1 MVKTRILFYVIT
13 AISLLAV
20 FSCAENKDP
29 EDKPVEPKPQ
39 AGTYTVTIVA
49 GKEAVGTKALSLEG
63 GTLKAVWA
71 VNEEVS
77 VFNETKGAALTGTL
91 KAQSA
96 GTSTTLKGELK
107 GVTIDKNDKLTLQF
121 LSPSYNTQDGT
132 LDYIAAHCDYATAN
146 VTVTEVSG
154 SNISTDP
161 ARFINQQ
168 AFVKILLTE
177 PDGQDRYAPFNPQSL
192 TINYGEGSIELSSIP
207 ASTWSSN
214 GAGVVYVAIP
224 AINDCV
230 LSLEAAKT
238 QFDYLFYEK
247 TDVTFSRGHYYELDA
262 RMSDLVRIR
271 TEEKLR
277 TALSEEGHLK
287 YAGHMLCLENDISLS
302 KGELTVKYLY
312 TLDLNGKG
320 ISGSNKGRIFNV
332 TSTGELTLTGGGMLT
347 QGKVTEDDGGAILNA
362 GSLVIEDVTISD
374 SSASRGGGIS
384 NKGTLIL
391 RGGSVENNRAADSG
405 GGIFQHREGT
415 LTMSGNPKV
424 YNNVAGE
431 SSNNVYLDDSQVITV
446 NGAFTEGASIGVTR
460 DGGAGVFTSGFSA
473 FHDATDDAAMIFRSD
488 NPYFTVSCKNG
499 EASLALWYEI
509 TATKNYANL
518 QALLDETGLLNAVG
532 SMAQSLINSY
542 FPGRNVPVSAISYT
556 YWSTD
561 PQGLPVKLSAL
572 LYVPDAALGG
582 MKALTGMCLTNHG
595 TIASKVQCPT
605 EKAQFEGAFAWKNY
619 AIVMPDYYGFGAS
632 ADRPQGYL
640 DAENTAH
647 NSIDA
652 YLAAVQML
660 EDRLV
665 SIPDRLYSFGY
676 SQGGFNSMANLKY
689 VSQHPELGIQFEK
702 VMCGG
707 SPFDVEQ
714 TWNEYTHGTFR
725 NSLAFVPMTL
735 VSINETKQLN
745 IDYGNIFKG
754 SLLDNYREWILS
766 KKYTTSE
773 ISRFLSP
780 NPAAPAVIA
789 DILHEDLISGQGA
802 AFNALISVIK
812 SYSLTSGWTPP
823 AGTKIFIYHSRQDDT
838 VPYANHTAMKT
849 FLDQAAPGC
858 YTASEGDNGGHMN
871 AVIKYVINTIQEW

>member
-20 FSCAENKDP
+20 FSCAENNDP

-132 LDYIAAHCDYATAN
+132 LEYIAAHCDYATAN

-177 PDGQDRYAPFNPQSL
+177 PDGQDRYAPFSPQSL
-192 TINYGEGSIELSSIP
+192 TIDYGEGSIELSSIP

-214 GAGVVYVAIP
+214 GAGVVYVALP
-224 AINDCV
+224 AINDGV

-238 QFDYLFYEK
+238 QFDYLFYQK
-247 TDVTFSRGHYYELDA
+247 TDVTFSRGHYYELDVK
-262 RMSDLVRIR
+262 MSDLVRIR

-312 TLDLNGKG
+312 TLDLNGKS
-320 ISGSNKGRIFNV
+320 INGSNKGRIFNV

-431 SSNNVYLDDSQVITV
+431 SSNNVYWMTV
-446 NGAFTEGASIGVTR
+446 KS
-460 DGGAGVFTSGFSA
+460 
-473 FHDATDDAAMIFRSD
+473 
-488 NPYFTVSCKNG
+488 
-499 EASLALWYEI
+499 
-509 TATKNYANL
+509 
-518 QALLDETGLLNAVG
+518 
-532 SMAQSLINSY
+532 
-542 FPGRNVPVSAISYT
+542 
-556 YWSTD
+556 
-561 PQGLPVKLSAL
+561 
-572 LYVPDAALGG
+572 
-582 MKALTGMCLTNHG
+582 
-595 TIASKVQCPT
+595 
-605 EKAQFEGAFAWKNY
+605 
-619 AIVMPDYYGFGAS
+619 
-632 ADRPQGYL
+632 
-640 DAENTAH
+640 
-647 NSIDA
+647 
-652 YLAAVQML
+652 
-660 EDRLV
+660 
-665 SIPDRLYSFGY
+665 
-676 SQGGFNSMANLKY
+676 
-689 VSQHPELGIQFEK
+689 
-702 VMCGG
+702 
-707 SPFDVEQ
+707 
-714 TWNEYTHGTFR
+714 
-725 NSLAFVPMTL
+725 
-735 VSINETKQLN
+735 
-745 IDYGNIFKG
+745 
-754 SLLDNYREWILS
+754 
-766 KKYTTSE
+766 
-773 ISRFLSP
+773 SR
-780 NPAAPAVIA
+780 
-789 DILHEDLISGQGA
+789 
-802 AFNALISVIK
+802 
-812 SYSLTSGWTPP
+812 
-823 AGTKIFIYHSRQDDT
+823 
-838 VPYANHTAMKT
+838 
-849 FLDQAAPGC
+849 
-858 YTASEGDNGGHMN
+858 
-871 AVIKYVINTIQEW
+871 